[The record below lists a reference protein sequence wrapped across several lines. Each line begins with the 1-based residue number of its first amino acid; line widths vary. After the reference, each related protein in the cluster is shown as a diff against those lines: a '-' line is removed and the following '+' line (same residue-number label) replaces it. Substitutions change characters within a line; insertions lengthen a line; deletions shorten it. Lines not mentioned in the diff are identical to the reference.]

1 MGKSD
6 SQFVFGVRSV
16 IEAIRSGKEIEKILV
31 RRDLRGDTVHELLM
45 LIRKEKIPFQYVPVE
60 KINRVT
66 KKNHQGILAFI
77 SVVEYTRIDELVP
90 SLYEDGRSPFLLMPD
105 GVTDVRNLGAI
116 VRTAESSGVHG
127 MILPQKRTSMLT
139 ADTIKTSSGALYH
152 LPVCRT
158 DNIKETLD
166 YLRKSGLQ
174 LVAASERAEK
184 SYFEVDYL
192 PPTLVIVGAEDKGL
206 SPEVLKKADEL
217 VKIPMAGKIGSLNVS
232 AAAAVLLY
240 EVVRQRTVSK

>member
-6 SQFVFGVRSV
+6 SQVVFGIRSV

-31 RRDLRGDTVHELLM
+31 RRDLRGERVHELLM
-45 LIRKEKIPFQYVPVE
+45 LIRKENIPFQYVPVE

-66 KKNHQGILAFI
+66 RKNHQGILAFI
-77 SVVEYTRIDELVP
+77 AVVEYTTIDELVP
-90 SLYEDGRSPFLLMPD
+90 SLYEEGRSPFLIMLD
-105 GVTDVRNLGAI
+105 GITDVRNLGAI
-116 VRTAESSGVHG
+116 VRTAESAGVHG
-127 MILPQKRTSMLT
+127 MILPHKRSPMLT

-158 DNIKETLD
+158 VSIKETLD
-166 YLRKSGLQ
+166 YLRQSGIK

-184 SYFEVDYL
+184 SYFEIDYV
-192 PPTLVIVGAEDKGL
+192 PPTLIVLGSEDKGL
-206 SPEVLKKADEL
+206 SNEVLQRVDEL
-217 VKIPMAGKIGSLNVS
+217 VKIPMMGKIGSLNVS

-240 EVVRQRTVSK
+240 EVVRQRAGLA

>member
-6 SQFVFGVRSV
+6 SQVVFGIRSV

-31 RRDLRGDTVHELLM
+31 RRDLRGDTVRELLM
-45 LIRKEKIPFQYVPVE
+45 LIRREKIPFQYVPVE
-60 KINRVT
+60 KINRIT
-66 KKNHQGILAFI
+66 KKNHQGVLAFI

-90 SLYEDGRSPFLLMPD
+90 SLYEDGRSPFLIMLD
-105 GVTDVRNLGAI
+105 GVMDVRNLGAI

-139 ADTIKTSSGALYH
+139 ADTVKTSSGALYH

-174 LVAASERAEK
+174 LIAASERAEK
-184 SYFEVDYL
+184 IYFEVDYI

-206 SPEVLKKADEL
+206 SMEVLKKVDEL

-240 EVVRQRTVSK
+240 EVVRQRIVSE